1 MMRFSGKVMRAAVRT
16 PMAKWQP
23 TRFLSNTVTEELKD
37 EQQFYD
43 SMDKIAAPAGWQEH
57 YKSGDGYF
65 RMSSKT
71 GETEVLVDVEFK
83 GHEEERLEFTAYLTK
98 NGITADFSLT
108 FTEGK
113 GLVLDGMTTYDKKST
128 ATDLTAE
135 AENERSNRY
144 EGPDVSDLENTD
156 IPNKVLE
163 VLDTVGVNDS
173 LAEFLM
179 NHCTL
184 LEQTSYM
191 HFLGDLEK
199 LA

>member
-1 MMRFSGKVMRAAVRT
+1 MRFSGRVMRAAVRT

-37 EQQFYD
+37 EQEFY
-43 SMDKIAAPAGWQEH
+43 SAMEKVTAPAGWEEH

-98 NGITADFSLT
+98 NGITGDFSLD
-108 FTEGK
+108 FTEEG
-113 GLVLDGMTTYDKKST
+113 GLVLRAMTTYDKKST

-144 EGPDVSDLENTD
+144 EGPDVADLSDTS
-156 IPNKVLE
+156 IPEKVLE
-163 VLDTVGVNDS
+163 ILDSVGVNNTLGTYLLKNCD
-173 LAEFLM
+173 
-179 NHCTL
+179 L
-184 LEQTSYM
+184 LEQTTYIN
-191 HFLGDLEK
+191 FLGDLAK
-199 LA
+199 IA